1 MDRRNEGVS
10 QEFLKFN
17 RSFLHSDESLS
28 VLGDGELGGKGKG
41 LAFIRQILRD
51 RFPHDRFPGIKVR
64 IPTMA
69 VLTTDRFVQF
79 MEENRLYDRV
89 LGDVSDDRIAHAFLH
104 AELPPDL
111 VGDLWALASGTRQPL
126 AVRSSSLLEDA
137 RNEPFAGI
145 YETKMV
151 PNNQDEA
158 SVRFQR
164 LVEAVKL
171 VYASTFFSAARDYRN
186 ATGADHRSE
195 QMAVVIQE
203 VVGSRRGDR
212 FYPVVSGV
220 GRSFNHYPFGHARPE
235 DGVVSL
241 ALGLGKTIVDGG
253 ACWTYCPRY
262 PTAAP
267 PVGSVG
273 ELMKVTQA
281 KFWSVNM
288 GQPPEYDPMRET
300 EYLVHRGLDD
310 AMTDG
315 TLESLAS
322 TYDPES
328 DRLRPGAEEGCPT
341 VLNFAPVLDCG
352 VLPINEM
359 TSELLRISEEALG
372 TEVEIEFAVDFQP
385 GGREATLGFL
395 QVRPMV
401 VSRDCVTLTDE
412 ELTSDR
418 ALLASRRALGNGT
431 KSDIRHVL
439 YVRPEAF
446 EAQNTRRIAAEI
458 GQVNR
463 LLQAAGTPCVLIGFG
478 RWGSS
483 DPWLGIPVTWGQVS
497 SARVLVE
504 STLPQMNVE
513 LSQGSHFFHNLTAFR
528 AFYFPVPEHGPGIRW
543 EWLDKMPAL
552 HETALIRCV
561 ELPTPLTVKVDG
573 RTGKGVIL
581 A

>member
-1 MDRRNEGVS
+1 MDRRNDGVS
-10 QEFLKFN
+10 EEFLRFN
-17 RSFLHSDESLS
+17 RSFLQSDESLT

-41 LAFIRQILRD
+41 LAFIRRVLRD
-51 RFPHDRFPGIKVR
+51 RFPHDRFPGLQVR
-64 IPTMA
+64 IPKLA
-69 VLTTDRFVQF
+69 VLTTDRFAQF
-79 MEENRLYDRV
+79 MEQNGLYDRV
-89 LGDVSDDRIAHAFLH
+89 LGDVSDDRIAHAFLN

-111 VGDLWALASGTRQPL
+111 VGDLWALASSTRQPL

-151 PNNQDEA
+151 PNNQDEP
-158 SVRFQR
+158 SGRFQR
-164 LVEAVKL
+164 LVEALKL
-171 VYASTFFSAARDYRN
+171 VYASTFFAAARDYRT
-186 ATGADHRSE
+186 ATGADHRAE
-195 QMAVVIQE
+195 RMAVVIQE
-203 VVGSRRGDR
+203 VVGCRRGDR
-212 FYPVVSGV
+212 FYPAVSIV
-220 GRSFNHYPFGHARPE
+220 ARSFNHYPFGHARPE

-262 PTAAP
+262 PTVAP

-273 ELMKVTQA
+273 ELFKVTQSR
-281 KFWSVNM
+281 FWAVNM
-288 GQPPEYDPMRET
+288 GQPPEHDPMRET
-300 EYLVHRGLDD
+300 EFLVHAGLEE
-310 AMTDG
+310 ALGDG
-315 TLESLAS
+315 VLPLLAS
-322 TYDPES
+322 TYEQES
-328 DRLRPGAEEGCPT
+328 DRLRPGAEERCPL
-341 VLNFAPVLDCG
+341 VLNFASMLDG
-352 VLPINEM
+352 GTLPLNEAVM
-359 TSELLRISEEALG
+359 ELLRVSEEALG
-372 TEVEIEFAVDFQP
+372 IEVEIELALDFAD

-401 VSRDCVTLTDE
+401 VSRDVVSLSEE
-412 ELTSDR
+412 ELDSES
-418 ALLASRRALGNGT
+418 ALLRSSRALGNGT
-431 KSDIRHVL
+431 RSDIRHVV

-446 EAQNTRRIAAEI
+446 EAEHTRKIAAEI
-458 GQVNR
+458 GVVNR
-463 LLQAAGTPCVLIGFG
+463 MLLSSSLPCILIGFG

-528 AFYFPVPEHGPGIRW
+528 AFYFPVPDGGRTIQW
-543 EWLDKMPAL
+543 DWLDRLPAV

-561 ELPTPLTVKVDG
+561 ELPQPLVVKVDG